1 MQRIARRH
9 GFTLIE
15 LLVVIA
21 IIAILI
27 GLLVPAVQ
35 KVREAAARTQCEN
48 NLHQMCL
55 GLHNYASARG
65 YLPAAYTASGL
76 NPGWGW
82 GAALLPY
89 VEQDPL
95 YKSAGVATLPFSTGA
110 AAAPNAF
117 TQTRLP
123 IFRCPSDNGPDLNP
137 ARLNFATAN
146 YRAVM
151 GAWSNPAFY
160 ANGRPDPR
168 FTYPSYSYGFFY
180 TNMDVR
186 GAMFQNSKV
195 RITAIT
201 DGTSNTLAVGECI
214 LTTVPP
220 GGATT
225 WNGTPWPGKFGAIWA
240 GMTGIHVSLTTGGT
254 NSIWIS
260 DNMWWMDENSATIN
274 GPAPQAFSSW
284 HTGGA
289 FFGFCDGSVRFFR
302 DGLDPLVAMALAGRD
317 DGVVVANVPD

>member
-1 MQRIARRH
+1 MRCRPATRAAHRPMPGTAADNSTHTVWTVSFLSLLPAHERRYGSGRLPFSLTEPVRLGGGRPFVRVIGFLSRRCVMQRSLRRRA
-9 GFTLIE
+9 FTLIE

-65 YLPAAYTASGL
+65 TFPAAYTASGTL
-76 NPGWGW
+76 PGWGW
-82 GAALLPY
+82 GAAILPY

-95 YKSAGVATLPFSTGA
+95 YKNAGVATTPFATTTA
-110 AAAPNAF
+110 AKPNAF

-151 GAWSNPAFY
+151 GAWSNPAYY
-160 ANGRPDPR
+160 ANGKPDPR
-168 FTYPSYSYGFFY
+168 FTWSQYTYG
-180 TNMDVR
+180 
-186 GAMFQNSKV
+186 
-195 RITAIT
+195 
-201 DGTSNTLAVGECI
+201 
-214 LTTVPP
+214 
-220 GGATT
+220 
-225 WNGTPWPGKFGAIWA
+225 
-240 GMTGIHVSLTTGGT
+240 
-254 NSIWIS
+254 
-260 DNMWWMDENSATIN
+260 
-274 GPAPQAFSSW
+274 
-284 HTGGA
+284 
-289 FFGFCDGSVRFFR
+289 
-302 DGLDPLVAMALAGRD
+302 
-317 DGVVVANVPD
+317 